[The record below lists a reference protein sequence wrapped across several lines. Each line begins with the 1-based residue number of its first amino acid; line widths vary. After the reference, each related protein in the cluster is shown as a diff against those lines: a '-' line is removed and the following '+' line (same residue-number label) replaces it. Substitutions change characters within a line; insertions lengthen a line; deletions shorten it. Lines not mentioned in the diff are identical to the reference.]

1 MISESEL
8 RRRLAALREGERKGR
23 WRVTYEI
30 ITEESAA
37 EGDIAESGFIDPDG
51 FRVQA
56 IIGAP
61 TPGVEMTLR
70 NALRFVYP
78 QEDCGRWLS
87 EIDASGHF
95 ANPEG
100 ERRNSLHPPDNIT
113 AASYRRV
120 KRLLGVK

>member
-1 MISESEL
+1 MNVTSEL
-8 RRRLAALREGERKGR
+8 RPRLAAIRASERQGR

-70 NALRFVYP
+70 NALRFVCP

-87 EIDASGHF
+87 EIDATGHF
-95 ANPEG
+95 FDAEG
-100 ERRNSLHPPDNIT
+100 ERRNSLHPPENIT

-120 KRLLGVK
+120 KRLLGVR